1 MTSKRPV
8 RRLPHHVGI
17 ASRNFERKFELANYV
32 VVESTVYDN
41 GLLSIN
47 LAREVPEARK
57 PRRIEIGTGDATPN
71 ARRINKDPA

>member
-1 MTSKRPV
+1 M
-8 RRLPHHVGI
+8 
-17 ASRNFERKFELANYV
+17 ANYV
-32 VVESTVYDN
+32 VVKSTVYDN

-71 ARRINKDPA
+71 ARRINKDPAESRMRPCGQSRVRLS